1 MRAPHAEKGN
11 PGGSGAEPGEE
22 VIYIRKDSNLTDE

>member
-22 VIYIRKDSNLTDE
+22 VIRAYFDIEL